1 MSPEGCIIQALR
13 YDHDNVGNA
22 RRIVEALAAHGY
34 RIVVSDPPAPPHPP
48 DLPEIHR
55 LYADAAQ
62 AALVRRQRN

>member
-13 YDHDNVGNA
+13 YDHDNIGNA

-34 RIVVSDPPAPPHPP
+34 RIVLSAPS

-55 LYADAAQ
+55 LYGGAAKPVW
-62 AALVRRQRN
+62 AGAGATD

>member
-34 RIVVSDPPAPPHPP
+34 RIVVSAPP

-55 LYADAAQ
+55 LYAAAAQ
-62 AALVRRQRN
+62 AAEAGK

>member
-34 RIVVSDPPAPPHPP
+34 SIVLSGPP
-48 DLPEIHR
+48 DLPEIRR
-55 LYADAAQ
+55 LYTDSER
-62 AALVRRQRN
+62 AALLQQQRAISL